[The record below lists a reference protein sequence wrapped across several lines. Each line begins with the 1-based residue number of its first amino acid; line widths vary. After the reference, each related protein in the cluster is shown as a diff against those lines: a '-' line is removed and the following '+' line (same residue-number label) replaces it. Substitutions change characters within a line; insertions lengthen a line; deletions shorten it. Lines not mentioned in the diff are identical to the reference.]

1 VMRAGRVRRWW
12 CRSKVGNSSCAGI

>member
-12 CRSKVGNSSCAGI
+12 CRSKVGNSSCVGI